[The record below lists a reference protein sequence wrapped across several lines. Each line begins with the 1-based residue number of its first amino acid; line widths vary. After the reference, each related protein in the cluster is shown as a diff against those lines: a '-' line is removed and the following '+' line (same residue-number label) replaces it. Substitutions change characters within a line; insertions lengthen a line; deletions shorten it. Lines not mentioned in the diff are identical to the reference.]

1 MTHEELIER
10 LNTICKNN
18 GFDYAK
24 NLGNYKGEDIYK
36 PEFNDG
42 GDVLFGRPCYLHVK
56 GDRNRRS
63 RNHKEVSKVMNYFF
77 PDGVD

>member
-24 NLGNYKGEDIYK
+24 YLGNYKGEEIYK
-36 PEFNDG
+36 PSFYE
-42 GDVLFGRPCYLHVK
+42 GDMLFGRPCYLHVK
-56 GDRNRRS
+56 GDRIRCSRS
-63 RNHKEVSKVMNYFF
+63 HREVSKIMNYFF
-77 PDGVD
+77 PDDND